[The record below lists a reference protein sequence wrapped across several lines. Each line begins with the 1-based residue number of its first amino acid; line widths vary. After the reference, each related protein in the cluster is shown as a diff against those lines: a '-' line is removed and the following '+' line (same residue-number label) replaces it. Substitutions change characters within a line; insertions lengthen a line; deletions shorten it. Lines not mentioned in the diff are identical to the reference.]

1 VVYVFIIQIW
11 TQSDRQALLDRL
23 CVLLVQPVCT
33 LDIAQAFCGLQLDLL
48 HRAEAQVY
56 YNGQLQ
62 FLQHQKFCI
71 ALSKTLTLSAE
82 NKR

>member
-1 VVYVFIIQIW
+1 MSVFIIQIW
-11 TQSDRQALLDRL
+11 TPGDRQALLDRL
-23 CVLLVQPVCT
+23 SVLLVQPVCT
-33 LDIAQAFCGLQLDLL
+33 LDIGQAFRGLQLDLL

-56 YNGQLQ
+56 HNGQLQ